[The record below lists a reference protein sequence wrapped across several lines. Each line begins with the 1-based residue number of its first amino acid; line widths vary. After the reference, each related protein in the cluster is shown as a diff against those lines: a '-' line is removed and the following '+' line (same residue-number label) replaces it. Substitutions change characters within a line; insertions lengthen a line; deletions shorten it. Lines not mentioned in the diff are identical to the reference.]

1 MDIKWI
7 SSKMLRIGNPVQLLH
22 VSRPTSWPILP
33 RRTRE
38 SRKICCY
45 LSETSLL
52 VVKRIIFLCSY
63 IKDIMSIADVHAE
76 NSKLWKITWQEV
88 VEKLWMPSQSFAGFF
103 TDTRTK
109 LTQILEGN
117 LR

>member
-1 MDIKWI
+1 MF
-7 SSKMLRIGNPVQLLH
+7 RIGNPVQLLH

-52 VVKRIIFLCSY
+52 VVKRISY
-63 IKDIMSIADVHAE
+63 IMSIADVHPE

-88 VEKLWMPSQSFAGFF
+88 VEKCGCLVSHLPVFY
-103 TDTRTK
+103 
-109 LTQILEGN
+109 
-117 LR
+117 